1 MFELLFLV
9 GFLII
14 IFSHVRSKRNEQEIK
29 SLQQRLVQHKA
40 EIEMLK
46 NRTSHLAQ
54 DEAEASAAPDVKD
67 VEETRDEAVA
77 KKEAPEQP
85 TPPPSTAPEES
96 AETPGWPYQRPM
108 PAPLSFGKSK
118 VEEPAAPKKRVKE
131 GPSFFDRALA
141 NFKANWVIWLAA
153 LSLALGGLYFIQYSI
168 ENNLIPPSVRLAIAA
183 LFGFALLI
191 FANHLRSKPFA
202 ELHGFYSVPAAFAGA
217 ALAILFGTALATHM
231 LYGYTEGLLAFGSI
245 AGVAVAAIG
254 LGLRFG
260 PIVSVVGVLG
270 AFVSPLLVTGGTLS
284 PTMIIYLLSV
294 FLAAL
299 LVERVQKW
307 IWLSA
312 IATVLALLWILPLL
326 SLDGE
331 GLWLS
336 IYLTVIAL
344 SLICIPAFNLP
355 PKWQD
360 TSVLNVPNLL
370 QLSKSYPT
378 VLAVLGAGFSILVI
392 AYLPINGQIE
402 SIAQST
408 SLVLFVFFAI
418 YICTRAQ
425 NLDQLAAIIG
435 FALLVVIDDNNQS
448 SLFSQSGAAASLF
461 LIILPAIFY
470 YAAAFVRA
478 PSSAR
483 PKYWMVLAALFP
495 TLFVMLQT
503 SNLQRYNLLSN
514 QGELMALMLLAFTY
528 IAGMAALLARK
539 TQSGRFGADMFAI
552 AAHLTALTMLAGR
565 IESDW
570 LPHLFAVL
578 SITLMGLAIRFDLK
592 FSRYLANGFVGM
604 SLLSAATLLY
614 PELLW
619 DASIGQMLTALLSL
633 VALCA
638 AGYAITRN
646 SKYRI
651 GYESYGLF
659 LIALIVAGFILKLM
673 QPRPDEFNFFSLS
686 LMACA
691 ASILAATQYA
701 YALASEGI
709 LRKIRMSM
717 AIFYAVISG
726 ANMLGSLLSAPL
738 FGSAPIVGP
747 FPLDNI
753 MLAYGLPM
761 LVIYGLYKTVLGEDL
776 REKMPIHYPLTGLAL
791 FVMIQEVRHFWHG
804 NLISFERGFVT
815 GELYTYTVMLMALTF
830 FFVGQAVLKKNEN
843 LKRMGLIFAGCTAA
857 KVFLVDTSGM
867 EGIARATIMVLLGF
881 SLAAIYWLLQVSFKS
896 NEETEGAS

>member
-14 IFSHVRSKRNEQEIK
+14 IFSHVRSKQNEREIK
-29 SLQQRLVQHKA
+29 SLKQLVQRH
-40 EIEMLK
+40 EIEISLLK
-46 NRTSHLAQ
+46 KAGVAPT
-54 DEAEASAAPDVKD
+54 EAEADFVAEREEPEAEEESPWQNAAPPVQAQ
-67 VEETRDEAVA
+67 EE
-77 KKEAPEQP
+77 KPEP
-85 TPPPSTAPEES
+85 A
-96 AETPGWPYQRPM
+96 AAPYQRPM
-108 PAPLSFGKSK
+108 PAGMAKQESK
-118 VEEPAAPKKRVKE
+118 VEQPAAKKAPEKT

-168 ENNLIPPSVRLAIAA
+168 ENNLIPPSVRLGIAT
-183 LFGFALLI
+183 LFGFGLLA

-231 LYGYTEGLLAFGSI
+231 LYGYTQGLLAFASI

-260 PIVSVVGVLG
+260 PIVSVIGVLG
-270 AFVSPLLVTGGTLS
+270 AFVSPLLVSGGTLS
-284 PTMIIYLLSV
+284 PTMIIYLLGV

-312 IATVLALLWILPLL
+312 FATGLALMWTVPLL
-326 SLDGE
+326 TLDGA

-336 IYLTVIAL
+336 IYLGVIAL

-355 PKWQD
+355 PKCED
-360 TSVLNVPNLL
+360 ASMLNVPNL
-370 QLSKSYPT
+370 QNLSTSYPT
-378 VLAVLGAGFSILVI
+378 ILAVLGAGISMLFM

-402 SIAQST
+402 SVAQS
-408 SLVLFVFFAI
+408 SVLILFAFFAI
-418 YICTRAQ
+418 YMCTRAQ
-425 NLDQLAAIIG
+425 NLDQLAAIVG
-435 FALLVVIDDNNQS
+435 FALLVVIADEGQS
-448 SLFSQSGAAASLF
+448 YIFEQASGAASAASLF

-470 YAAAFVRA
+470 FAAAFVRG
-478 PSSAR
+478 PTSVR
-483 PKYWMVLAALFP
+483 PKYWMVIAALFP
-495 TLFVMLQT
+495 TLFVMLQLT
-503 SNLQRYNLLSN
+503 NLQRDGLLSD
-514 QGELMALMLLAFTY
+514 QGELLALMLLSMVY
-528 IAGMAALLARK
+528 IAGMFALLARK
-539 TQSGRFGADMFAI
+539 TQSAKFGADMFAI
-552 AAHLTALTMLAGR
+552 AAHVIAFSMLASR
-565 IESDW
+565 VEVEW
-570 LPHLFAVL
+570 FPHIVAGL
-578 SITLMGLAIRFDLK
+578 SLTLMGLALRFEFK
-592 FSRYLANGFVGM
+592 FSRYLANGFVGI
-604 SLLSAATLLY
+604 SLITTATVLY
-614 PELLW
+614 PQLLW
-619 DASIGQMLTALLSL
+619 HESIGQMLIALLSL
-633 VALCA
+633 LALCA
-638 AGYAITRN
+638 AGYAIARQ

-659 LIALIVAGFILKLM
+659 LIALIIAGFILKLL
-673 QPRPDEFNFFSLS
+673 QPEPDAFSHFSLS

-691 ASILAATQYA
+691 AIILAGSQVA
-701 YALASEGI
+701 YARVSEGI
-709 LRKIRMSM
+709 FQKIRYGM

-726 ANMLGSLLSAPL
+726 ANMIGAIIYAPL
-738 FGSAPIVGP
+738 FANERIVGP
-747 FPLDNI
+747 FPIDSI

-761 LVIYGLYKTVLGEDL
+761 LVIWGLYRFVADEEW
-776 REKMPIHYPLTGLAL
+776 REKVSAHYPLTALAL

-804 NLISFERGFVT
+804 NLISLDRGFVT
-815 GELYTYTVMLMALTF
+815 GELYTYTVMLMGLTF
-830 FFVGQAVLKKNEN
+830 FFIGQAVWKKSEN

-896 NEETEGAS
+896 KEETEGAS